1 MSDFIREVNEE
12 VRRDRVTRFLSR
24 SWPLLA
30 LLAVAIV
37 AGAGFWR
44 FYSDRQVRLAEAAN
58 ARYDAAAALARDN
71 HGEQAESAFATL
83 ANEAPAGYALL
94 ARMRAIALQAPGDPE
109 GAAKAFDALAND
121 DAVSPAMR
129 AVARLRGAYLRVDH
143 DDPKAFESRYGRFS
157 TGDFPFHDS
166 MRELLALAALKRDD
180 GTAATRYLT
189 EILGD
194 PLTPAA
200 LRSRA
205 GAFEA
210 LAAAGSVTT
219 TATPAPS
226 MTVTPAAAAVKQ
238 AGSPSTSP
246 PSPSASPQP
255 PAEPAPP
262 GAQPAR

>member
-30 LLAVAIV
+30 LLAVAII

-44 FYSDRQVRLAEAAN
+44 FYSDHQVRLAEAAN
-58 ARYDAAAALARDN
+58 ARYDAASALARDN
-71 HGEQAESAFATL
+71 RGEQARTVFATL

-94 ARMRAIALQAPGDPE
+94 ARMRAIEMRAPADPE
-109 GAAKAFDALAND
+109 GAATAFDALAND
-121 DAVSPAMR
+121 DTVSPAMR
-129 AVARLRGAYLRVDH
+129 ALARLRGAYLRIDR
-143 DDPKAFESRYGRFS
+143 DDPKAFEARYGRFS
-157 TGDFPFHDS
+157 VADFPFHDS

-180 GTAATRYLT
+180 GAAATRYLI

-219 TATPAPS
+219 TTTIAPS
-226 MTVTPAAAAVKQ
+226 MTVAPTAAAVKQ
-238 AGSPSTSP
+238 APPPSTSP
-246 PSPSASPQP
+246 PSSP
-255 PAEPAPP
+255 A
-262 GAQPAR
+262 AQPGR